1 MDVGALVLFSGG
13 MDSTVALFDVIE
25 DGDRVHAIGFD
36 YGQRHRCE
44 LERAARI
51 AVRASTTFEVMKIPD
66 IVGGSIGAAG
76 PDLGLHFDPDPVAA
90 VVPGRNLI
98 FLSLAAARAKT
109 LGLGS
114 VVIGCCLDDALHF
127 PDCRPEFL
135 AAVQATMRLSL
146 DSPGFRVRAP
156 LVGMTKDEVVTRA
169 VVLGCIDA
177 VRDSWSCYDPQYA
190 GARAVVPCGRCG
202 ACVLRDRALR

>member
-1 MDVGALVLFSGG
+1 MDDGTLVLFSGG
-13 MDSTVALFDVIE
+13 MDSTVALFDAIE
-25 DGDRVHAIGFD
+25 GGGRVHALGFD

-44 LERAARI
+44 LVRASRI
-51 AVRASTTFEVMKIPD
+51 AVRASTAFEIMKIPA
-66 IVGGSIGAAG
+66 ISGGSIAQAG
-76 PDLGLHFDPDPVAA
+76 RDLEFDPDPAAA

-114 VVIGCCLDDALHF
+114 IVIGCCLDDALHF

-135 AAVQATMRLSL
+135 EAVQATMRLSL
-146 DSPGFRVRAP
+146 DAPSFRVRAP
-156 LVGMTKDEVVTRA
+156 LIGMTKDEVVTRA

-177 VRDSWSCYDPQYA
+177 VRDSWSCYDPQHA
-190 GARAVVPCGRCG
+190 GVRALVPCGRCG